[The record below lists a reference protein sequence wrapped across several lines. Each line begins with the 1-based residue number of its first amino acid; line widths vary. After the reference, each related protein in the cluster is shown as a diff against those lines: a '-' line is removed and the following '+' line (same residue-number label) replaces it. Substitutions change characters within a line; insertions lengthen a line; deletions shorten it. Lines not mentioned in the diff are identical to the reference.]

1 MFCKIDYSF
10 HQKHDSIK
18 IVPDNKDVTLEP
30 VPLEANEVTNV
41 KDTEAQ
47 PVPEKPIDDQMEVDQ
62 LVETV
67 DEITEEQNF
76 IEANFD
82 KIFIS
87 F

>member
-1 MFCKIDYSF
+1 
-10 HQKHDSIK
+10 
-18 IVPDNKDVTLEP
+18 
-30 VPLEANEVTNV
+30 LEANEVTNV

-47 PVPEKPIDDQMEVDQ
+47 PVPEKPIDDQTEVDQ

-67 DEITEEQNF
+67 DEITEDQAF